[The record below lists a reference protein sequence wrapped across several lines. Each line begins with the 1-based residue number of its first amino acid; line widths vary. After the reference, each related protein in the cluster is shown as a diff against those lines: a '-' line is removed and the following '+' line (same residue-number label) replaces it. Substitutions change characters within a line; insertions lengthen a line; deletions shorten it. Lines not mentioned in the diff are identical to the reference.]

1 MYVRT
6 GLGIT
11 LTSPIAGDPIISS
24 LFGPRAQPVAGA
36 STNHQG
42 IDYSVPVGTAVLS
55 AGAGTV
61 VFAGVQSGFG
71 NTVIIDNGNGV
82 QTLYGHLSSIGVS
95 VGQSVDDGDQIAA
108 SGATGTVSGP
118 NLHFQVMVNGVP
130 VDPTTQL
137 APAIDTSDGSDYSD
151 TGDDSSDDSGS
162 SALWIGAALLAG
174 LVVSQL

>member
-6 GLGIT
+6 GLGLT
-11 LTSPIAGDPIISS
+11 LTSPIAGDPTISS

-42 IDYSVPVGTAVLS
+42 IDYAVPVGTAVLS
-55 AGAGTV
+55 AGSGTV

-82 QTLYGHLSSIGVS
+82 QTLYGHLSSIGVN

-118 NLHFQVMVNGVP
+118 NLHFQVMINGVP

-137 APAIDTSDGSDYSD
+137 APAIDSTSDDSD

-162 SALWIGAALLAG
+162 SVLWIGAALLAG
-174 LVVSQL
+174 LLVSQL